1 MCLPKSKRRRV
12 MTVMTCRP
20 WPMGRCFALSVL
32 LGVGVGQHDGGVVPA
47 QVTLPT
53 MTTVVNEVTP
63 ASATQ
68 SNVLTEAVSGALP
81 AGMAL
86 DCTSDFQ
93 NRALAWSSAKTDWC
107 CKVQGIGCLD
117 LFDCMAGAANAAV
130 GWSTEK
136 KTWCCAKKGVG
147 CSNTF
152 DCAAGVANAAV
163 GWSEEKKT
171 WCCTNQGVGCADEFD
186 CNAGIPN
193 KEIGWSLEKKTWCCQ
208 QKQIGCE
215 GDEVVLSTF
224 GPENCIDISRSV
236 KGTCVFTTT
245 CSQMDITDT
254 NFAFV
259 CFNPG
264 TTMPHAMHSFGR
276 GALES
281 EETFDT
287 GVRCKTCSTT
297 EAAFAS
303 GQISR
308 ALKVMPSDTVP
319 TDVLPVSAVP
329 AYNDATIS
337 TQRVAGT
344 RTTVAREAVKVQNTV
359 SLDTVLHDV
368 LPVSAVPAYTD
379 VSIPSPPPCERRKE
393 VAKEPCEVAKPC
405 EAKRNMRPADAT
417 FYGPE
422 NCVMTFRSATG
433 TCIVETDCADVNLTS
448 FNMGVTCVENE
459 QVHTRYLFGEGSFD
473 SLEVFDSGIYC
484 DVCLGVSEDTFRVN
498 NILPVDVKPVSVGA
512 PSIDVVIQSQQVGTP
527 LANDVVP
534 IKQDTM
540 DATTADVQSV
550 ASNNDAVIQ
559 PQQVGNNDAVI
570 QPQQVGTPVA
580 NDSVPAQKEMAPN
593 IDGTTLM
600 KTVLAKDIEALSSDV
615 SVLEKDVVN
624 ASKQMNMPVPRPR
637 RAASPFISRSSGWS
651 SAKVSESWR
660 SSSAGSASSGSSS
673 ASGPIASS
681 ASGSSRSS
689 SGSQSSGSSS
699 ASGSR
704 SSSSANG
711 SRPSPAPRPS
721 TTVKPDTAK
730 ASAKA
735 RPTPR

>member
-47 QVTLPT
+47 Q
-53 MTTVVNEVTP
+53 
-63 ASATQ
+63 
-68 SNVLTEAVSGALP
+68 
-81 AGMAL
+81 
-86 DCTSDFQ
+86 
-93 NRALAWSSAKTDWC
+93 
-107 CKVQGIGCLD
+107 
-117 LFDCMAGAANAAV
+117 
-130 GWSTEK
+130 
-136 KTWCCAKKGVG
+136 
-147 CSNTF
+147 
-152 DCAAGVANAAV
+152 
-163 GWSEEKKT
+163 
-171 WCCTNQGVGCADEFD
+171 
-186 CNAGIPN
+186 
-193 KEIGWSLEKKTWCCQ
+193 
-208 QKQIGCE
+208 

-236 KGTCVFTTT
+236 KGTCIFTTT
-245 CSQMDITDT
+245 CSQVNITDT